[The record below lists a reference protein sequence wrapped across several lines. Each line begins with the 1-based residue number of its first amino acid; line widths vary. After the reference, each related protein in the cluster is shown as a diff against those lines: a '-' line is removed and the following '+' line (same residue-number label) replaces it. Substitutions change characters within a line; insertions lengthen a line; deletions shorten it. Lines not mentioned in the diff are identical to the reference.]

1 VITVSLISIIDA
13 VLMAG
18 ACRQARE
25 LRPTYQQVLRG
36 QWLGDALNETKTDGK
51 RLGQGGTWC
60 VQNG

>member
-1 VITVSLISIIDA
+1 MITVSVISIYA
-13 VLMAG
+13 VLTAG